1 MDVAMEA
8 ESQNTLTSCPSSLN
22 DSSSSSSDVLN
33 QENPL
38 ESLSHHPPIPGT
50 VIPNRIFVGGID
62 HRVNEGDLHQ
72 IFSQYGAVKDVKI
85 IIDRS
90 GISKRY
96 GFVTFENQDDVLR
109 ILSNATEICFKE
121 KKLCIG
127 QAVKKNHSSGKAKN
141 ARMANLDPQMSC
153 GTFYLTTSTGHPY
166 TYHKGV
172 AYFHCP
178 SMNPLAHHWSPHPQL
193 MLPQSHQPVHP
204 QQPPVYPHYQ
214 DITNQY
220 QWSIAQVP
228 TPFSAAMYSQ
238 QPEYPYQPLDG
249 SSYLPPGPAME
260 GNTPE
265 FLESTAPHF
274 YSGMTPIALQHDPR
288 ESQLFPRPRVHL
300 KPRHRRYTHP
310 KDYYHLPEPA
320 ESPDAAA
327 FPFHAPR
334 VG

>member
-1 MDVAMEA
+1 PCGWTPHGMTNPIEPF
-8 ESQNTLTSCPSSLN
+8 LT
-22 DSSSSSSDVLN
+22 
-33 QENPL
+33 
-38 ESLSHHPPIPGT
+38 HHPPIPGT
-50 VIPNRIFVGGID
+50 IIPNRIFVGGID

-109 ILSNATEICFKE
+109 ILSNATEISFKE

-127 QAVKKNHSSGKAKN
+127 QAN

-178 SMNPLAHHWSPHPQL
+178 SMNPLAHHWSVRIRPFHLKSSRMQRKVNSPTY
-193 MLPQSHQPVHP
+193 QPCV
-204 QQPPVYPHYQ
+204 VCV
-214 DITNQY
+214 
-220 QWSIAQVP
+220 QVP
-228 TPFSAAMYSQ
+228 THFSAAMYSQ
-238 QPEYPYQPLDG
+238 QPEYPYQALDG

-265 FLESTAPHF
+265 VPKIHEE
-274 YSGMTPIALQHDPR
+274 MTRLQSVNVD
-288 ESQLFPRPRVHL
+288 SDYIINMCLFVC
-300 KPRHRRYTHP
+300 
-310 KDYYHLPEPA
+310 
-320 ESPDAAA
+320 S
-327 FPFHAPR
+327 F
-334 VG
+334 

>member
-1 MDVAMEA
+1 MEV
-8 ESQNTLTSCPSSLN
+8 ENQNTLTSCPSSLN

-38 ESLSHHPPIPGT
+38 ESLTHHPPIPGT
-50 VIPNRIFVGGID
+50 IIPNRIFVGGID

-109 ILSNATEICFKE
+109 ILSNKATEISFKE

-127 QAVKKNHSSGKAKN
+127 QAVKKNHSSGKGKAKN
-141 ARMANLDPQMSC
+141 TRMANLDPQMSC

-178 SMNPLAHHWSPHPQL
+178 SMNPLAHHWS
-193 MLPQSHQPVHP
+193 SVFS
-204 QQPPVYPHYQ
+204 Q
-214 DITNQY
+214 DIANQY
-220 QWSIAQVP
+220 QWNIAQVP

-238 QPEYPYQPLDG
+238 QPEYPYQALDG

-288 ESQLFPRPRVHL
+288 ESQLFPRSRVHL

-310 KDYYHLPEPA
+310 KDYYHLPEPT